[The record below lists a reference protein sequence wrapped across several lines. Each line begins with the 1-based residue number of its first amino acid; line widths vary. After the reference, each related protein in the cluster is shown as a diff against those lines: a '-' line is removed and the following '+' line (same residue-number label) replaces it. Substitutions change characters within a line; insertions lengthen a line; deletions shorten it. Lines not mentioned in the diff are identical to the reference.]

1 MKAAQHI
8 FRVRRKYNVWVGN
21 ETLEDY
27 ALRFTGIKARR
38 WSIEHVAK
46 TALGATA
53 FLALEAIAATIT
65 LSYGAANAM
74 AAMMAVGLVIIV
86 TGFPIAYNAAR
97 YGLDID
103 LLTRGAGFG
112 YLGSTMTS
120 LIYAAFTFIF
130 FAIEGAILASA
141 LRALFGIPLWLGYI
155 LCAIAVIPIVT
166 HGITLIS
173 RFQVGTQTFWLTLQ
187 CSALAVVAWFEFAR
201 IDDWTAYTPDDLA
214 GAPSGFNLALF
225 GASTAVLFS
234 LVAQI
239 GVQVDYLRFMP
250 EKTQENSRRWWF
262 WLSLAGP
269 GWILIGIVKMLLG
282 SFLAWLAISAGDT
295 PERAA
300 DPIYIYQTV
309 LTYISSSPTLSL
321 VLAGLMVLISQMK
334 INVTNAC
341 AGSIAWSNFFSR
353 LTQSHPGRVVW
364 LVFNVAIAL
373 LLTELGLYRALEA
386 ILGLFSIVTL
396 SWLGSLSADLMI
408 NKPLKLS
415 PSFVEFKRA
424 HLYDINPVG
433 TVSLVLASLVGVLC
447 YLGLFGETAR
457 HLGHFISLAICFI
470 TVPLIAW
477 LTRGRFYLARQS
489 PELTDLVPVVQVTAT
504 SQGNPLSPPA
514 PVTLNCCMCENAFE
528 QQDMAY
534 CPAYQGAIC
543 SLCCSLDSRCM
554 DSCKPDGRLANQLE
568 HWLKP
573 WLHSA
578 FFQPLGRRLVRF
590 FTLFF
595 TANASSA
602 ALLGLIYF
610 QMVPDTEPGIS
621 LLQQTLTMLF
631 FVMLI
636 VLGVICWLYLLAS
649 ESREVAQQELS
660 SQINQF
666 KLAIEEN
673 EKFDLKLQNA
683 KELAERANEAKSRYL
698 SGISHELRTP
708 LQAIL
713 GYAQILNQREEI
725 PLRSREAIQIF
736 KRSGEHLAGLI
747 EGLLDISKIEAGRLE
762 IYRNHVRLAE
772 LIEQLIQMFRTM
784 AMEKGIVF
792 TCHVHNKLPEI
803 VTTDEKR
810 LRQILINLLSNA
822 IKYTQQGSVEFHVRY
837 RNQVAEF
844 AVIDTGIG
852 ISEKDLL
859 RILDPFERVRGP
871 DTPNVPGTGL
881 GLTIVRLLT
890 EIMGGELDIKSTPGS
905 GSCFK
910 VCLMMSRSTEPLLL
924 TPPQR
929 HIEGYAGERKI
940 IMVVDDDPIHRGLM
954 AELLPPLGFTLFES
968 PDALDCLQVVKTVT
982 PDLFL
987 IDVSMPGMGGLA
999 LTTRLRALGFQQ
1011 PVIMISAD
1019 AQERHSNIK
1028 NGDDHNAYLV
1038 KPINLQQLLEKIGGL
1053 LSLTWIH
1060 KTHDDDH
1067 AEAMATIPLTDLT
1080 ALANHELAREL
1091 IACAELGYKRGVQ
1104 NKLDEMTQEGLIN
1117 EPARRYLKS
1126 LLDVMQFNQI
1136 VRSFQKPKT
1145 IPSDT
1150 PATGDNTNDAES

>member
-27 ALRFTGIKARR
+27 ALRFTAIKARR

-65 LSYGAANAM
+65 LSYGAANAI

-86 TGFPIAYNAAR
+86 TGFPIAYNAAK

-112 YLGSTMTS
+112 YLGSTITS

-166 HGITLIS
+166 HGITMIS

-187 CSALAVVAWFEFAR
+187 CTALAVVAWFEFAR
-201 IDDWTAYTPDDLA
+201 VDDWTAYMPDDLA
-214 GAPSGFNLALF
+214 GTSSGFNLALF

-239 GVQVDYLRFMP
+239 GEQVDYLRFMP
-250 EKTQENSRRWWF
+250 EKTKENSRRWWF

-300 DPIYIYQTV
+300 DPTYMYQMV
-309 LTYISSSPTLSL
+309 FNYISSSPTLSL

-334 INVTNAC
+334 INVTNAY

-353 LTQSHPGRVVW
+353 LTHSHPGRVVW

-373 LLTELGLYRALEA
+373 LLMELGLYRALEA

-433 TVSLVLASLVGVLC
+433 TVSVVLASFVGVLC

-457 HLGHFISLAICFI
+457 HLAHFISLGMCFI

-489 PELTDLVPVVQVTAT
+489 PELTDLLPVVQVTAP
-504 SQGNPLSPPA
+504 SQSNPLSPPA
-514 PVTLNCCMCENAFE
+514 PVTLNCCICENAFE

-573 WLHSA
+573 WLHPA

-602 ALLGLIYF
+602 ALLGLVYF

-649 ESREVAQQELS
+649 ESREVAQQESARQTNRLM
-660 SQINQF
+660 QE
-666 KLAIEEN
+666 IEAHN
-673 EKFDLKLQNA
+673 KTDRQLQNA
-683 KELAERANEAKSRYL
+683 KDLAERANEAKSRYL

-725 PLRSREAIQIF
+725 PLRSREAIQII

-910 VCLMMSRSTEPLLL
+910 VSLMMSRSTEPMLL

-940 IMVVDDDPIHRGLM
+940 IMVIDDDPIHRGLM

-987 IDVSMPGMGGLA
+987 IDVSMPGMDGLA

-1028 NGDDHNAYLV
+1028 SGDDHNAYLV

-1060 KTHDDDH
+1060 KTQDDDH
-1067 AEAMATIPLTDLT
+1067 AEAMAKIPLTDLT

-1104 NKLDEMTQEGLIN
+1104 NKLDEMTQKGLIN

-1150 PATGDNTNDAES
+1150 PATGDNTSDAES

>member
-1 MKAAQHI
+1 MKATQQI

-27 ALRFTGIKARR
+27 ALRFTAVKARR

-65 LSYGAANAM
+65 LSYGAVNAV
-74 AAMMAVGLVIIV
+74 AAMLAVGLVIIV
-86 TGFPIAYNAAR
+86 TGFPIAYNAAK

-112 YLGSTMTS
+112 YLGSTITS
-120 LIYAAFTFIF
+120 LIYASFTFIF

-141 LRALFGIPLWLGYI
+141 LQALLGIPLWLGYI

-166 HGITLIS
+166 HGITMIS
-173 RFQVGTQTFWLTLQ
+173 KFQVGTQTFWLTLQ
-187 CSALAVVAWFEFAR
+187 CTALAVVAWFEFAR
-201 IDDWTAYTPDDLA
+201 VDDWAAYMPDSTSS
-214 GAPSGFNLALF
+214 GVSGFNLGLF
-225 GASTAVLFS
+225 GASAAVLFS

-239 GVQVDYLRFMP
+239 GEQVDYLRFMP
-250 EKTQENSRRWWF
+250 EKTKDNARRWWF

-269 GWILIGIVKMLLG
+269 GWILIGIIKMLLG
-282 SFLAWLAISAGDT
+282 SFLAYIAITAGDS
-295 PERAA
+295 PVRAA
-300 DPIYIYQTV
+300 DPTYMYQMV
-309 LTYISSSPTLSL
+309 FNYISSSPTLSL
-321 VLAGLMVLISQMK
+321 VLAGLMVVISQMK
-334 INVTNAC
+334 INVTNAY

-353 LTQSHPGRVVW
+353 LTHSHPGRVVW

-373 LLTELGLYRALEA
+373 LLMELGLYRALEA

-433 TVSLVLASLVGVLC
+433 TVSVLLASITGVLC
-447 YLGLFGETAR
+447 YLGLFGDTAK
-457 HLGHFISLAICFI
+457 HLAHFISLGMCFI
-470 TVPLIAW
+470 TVPLIAI

-489 PELTDLVPVVQVTAT
+489 PEIHELLPAKNLHGSLHKDLQ
-504 SQGNPLSPPA
+504 
-514 PVTLNCCMCENAFE
+514 CCICENPFE

-568 HWLKP
+568 NWLKP
-573 WLHSA
+573 WLHA
-578 FFQPLGRRLVRF
+578 VFFQPVGRRMVRF
-590 FTLFF
+590 FTLFG
-595 TANASSA
+595 TANAISA
-602 ALLGLIYF
+602 AMLGLVYF
-610 QMVPDTEPGIS
+610 QMLPVAGAESP
-621 LLQQTLTMLF
+621 LLQQALTMLF

-636 VLGVICWLYLLAS
+636 ILGVICWLYLLAS
-649 ESREVAQQELS
+649 ESREVAQLES
-660 SQINQF
+660 SRQTSR
-666 KLAIEEN
+666 LMLEIEAHN
-673 EKFDLKLQNA
+673 KTDQQLQKA
-683 KELAERANEAKSRYL
+683 KDLAERANEAKSRYL

-713 GYAQILNQREEI
+713 GYAQILSQRDEI
-725 PLRSREAIQIF
+725 PLRSREAIQII

-762 IYRNHVRLAE
+762 IYRNHVKLPE
-772 LIEQLIQMFRTM
+772 LVEQMIQMFRTM
-784 AMEKGIVF
+784 ALEKGIQF
-792 TCHVHNKLPEI
+792 TCHVHNKLPDV

-822 IKYTQQGSVEFHVRY
+822 IKYTQRGSVEFHVRY

-844 AVIDTGIG
+844 SVVDTGIG
-852 ISEKDLL
+852 INEKDLL

-871 DTPNVPGTGL
+871 DAPNVPGTGL

-890 EIMGGELDIKSTPGS
+890 DIMGGELDITSTPGV

-910 VCLMMSRSTEPLLL
+910 VSLMMSRVTEPLLQ

-929 HIEGYAGERKI
+929 QLEGYAGDRKVV
-940 IMVVDDDPIHRGLM
+940 MVVDDDPIHRGLM
-954 AELLPPLGFTLFES
+954 AELLPPLGFTLLES
-968 PDALDCLQVVKTVT
+968 PDALDCLEVVKTVC

-987 IDVSMPGMGGLA
+987 VDVSMPGMDGLELA
-999 LTTRLRALGFQQ
+999 ARLRTLGYQQ
-1011 PVIMISAD
+1011 PIIMISAD
-1019 AQERHSNIK
+1019 AQERHRNLQ
-1028 NGDDHNAYLV
+1028 GLDDHNAYLV
-1038 KPINLQQLLEKIGGL
+1038 KPINHQQLLETIGRL
-1053 LSLTWIH
+1053 LSLTWLH
-1060 KTHDDDH
+1060 KSPGEDS
-1067 AEAMATIPLTDLT
+1067 AEVLALMPPTDLS
-1080 ALANHELAREL
+1080 ALADHELAREL
-1091 IACAELGYKRGVQ
+1091 VTCAELGYKRGVQ
-1104 NKLDEMTQEGLIN
+1104 NKLDEMTQKGLIN
-1117 EPARRYLKS
+1117 ESARRHLKG
-1126 LLDVMQFNQI
+1126 LLDRMQFNQI

-1145 IPSDT
+1145 PLPDT
-1150 PATGDNTNDAES
+1150 PATGDNMSDTGS